1 LFSYTSTEISMKIG
15 IIGAGK
21 MGSGLG
27 KLWATQGHTVM
38 FSYSRD
44 RPKLEALALSV
55 GENSSVGTP
64 AEAAQFG
71 EIVLLAIPWS
81 AVAEALAAV
90 GSWAGKPVIS
100 CVTPLKTDFS
110 GLELGT
116 TTSAAEEIAMQIA
129 GAKVVEVLFPF
140 AERLHADSRQFGA
153 QTPTQFYCGDDAEAK
168 AIAAQLIIDVGLT
181 PVDAGALTSARYL
194 EPVGMLLVNLAYG
207 LGMGTDI
214 GLQLLTQ

>member
-1 LFSYTSTEISMKIG
+1 MKIG
-15 IIGAGK
+15 IIGAGN

-27 KLWATQGHTVM
+27 KLWAAQGHTVM

-44 RPKLEALALSV
+44 RTKLEALAQSI
-55 GENSSVGTP
+55 GDNASVGTP

-71 EIVLLAIPWS
+71 EVILLAIPWS
-81 AVAEALAAV
+81 AVAQALAAA
-90 GSWAGKPVIS
+90 GPLTGKPVMS
-100 CVTPLKTDFS
+100 CVTPLKADFS

-116 TTSAAEEIAMQIA
+116 TTSAAEEIANQMV

-140 AERLHADSRQFGA
+140 AERLHADSRQFGE
-153 QTPTQFYCGDDAEAK
+153 QTPTQLYCGDDAEAK
-168 AIAAQLIIDVGLT
+168 AIAAQLIIDIGLA

-214 GLQLLTQ
+214 GLQLLTR